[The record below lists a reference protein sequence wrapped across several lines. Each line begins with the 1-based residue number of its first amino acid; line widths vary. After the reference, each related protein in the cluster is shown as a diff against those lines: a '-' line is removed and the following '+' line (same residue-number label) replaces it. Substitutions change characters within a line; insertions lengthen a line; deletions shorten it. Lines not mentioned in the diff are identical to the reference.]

1 MTENQDKIELLN
13 QRITHV
19 IEKIAN
25 SLNLEISEEIMYD
38 IQKVIML
45 CVERD
50 TI

>member
-1 MTENQDKIELLN
+1 MTENQDKLKVLN

-19 IEKIAN
+19 IEKVAN
-25 SLNLEISEEIMYD
+25 SFDVEVSEEIMYD

>member
-1 MTENQDKIELLN
+1 MSGIQERLELYK

-19 IEKIAN
+19 IERIAN
-25 SLNLEISEEIMYD
+25 SLEVEISEEIMYD

-50 TI
+50 AI